1 MLSAAP
7 VHRGGHLLFYVPP
20 EEKVRL
26 HDDPA
31 NDSGISGPP
40 WAVAFAVFWATSPR
54 RIRDRFGQRRT
65 SRGHKPQLDPAL
77 SRAV

>member
-7 VHRGGHLLFYVPP
+7 VHRSAYLLFYVPP

-31 NDSGISGPP
+31 NDSGISGLP
-40 WAVAFAVFWATSPR
+40 
-54 RIRDRFGQRRT
+54 
-65 SRGHKPQLDPAL
+65 
-77 SRAV
+77 

>member
-7 VHRGGHLLFYVPP
+7 VHRSGHLLFYVPP

-31 NDSGISGPP
+31 NDSGISGRP
-40 WAVAFAVFWATSPR
+40 
-54 RIRDRFGQRRT
+54 
-65 SRGHKPQLDPAL
+65 
-77 SRAV
+77 